1 VIVGFVAG
9 AMGIGATLLL
19 CIPLNIVIERL
30 ADIADVA
37 KLPLVGGV
45 ALIVISMLLTTVAG
59 LIPSRM
65 AAKKDPVVALR
76 TE

>member
-1 VIVGFVAG
+1 MIVGFVAG